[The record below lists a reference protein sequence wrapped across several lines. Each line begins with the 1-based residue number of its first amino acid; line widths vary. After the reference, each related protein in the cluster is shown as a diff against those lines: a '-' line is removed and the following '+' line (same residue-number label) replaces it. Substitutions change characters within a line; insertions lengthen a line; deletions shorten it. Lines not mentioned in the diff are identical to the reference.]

1 MKPIKPIA
9 SAASLIIA
17 LGLVST
23 PALAGSGRVGTSLH
37 YGSGGHASY
46 GFSYGHSFG
55 GRGHFRGR
63 RGGHRG
69 GGHGLAYA
77 VPLALFAGYLFAR
90 TSAPYQRRVYSEPL
104 PTRGPAPRDNVW
116 VAPAPVQT
124 QARDQYCR
132 EYTTEIMVNGQAQE
146 AYGQACRQ
154 NDGSWQIVSQNVVP
168 DFQ

>member
-17 LGLVST
+17 LGLLST
-23 PALAGSGRVGTSLH
+23 PALAGSSHVGTSFY

-63 RGGHRG
+63 HGGHG

-77 VPLALFAGYLFAR
+77 VPLALFAGYLFANASMPR
-90 TSAPYQRRVYSEPL
+90 QRVYSEPVV
-104 PTRGPAPRDNVW
+104 TRGPAPRENVW
-116 VAPAPVQT
+116 VAPAPVQSQT
-124 QARDQYCR
+124 RDQYCR
-132 EYTTEIMVNGQAQE
+132 EYTTEIMVNGQTQE

-154 NDGSWQIVSQNVVP
+154 DDGSWQIVSQNVVP

>member
-23 PALAGSGRVGTSLH
+23 PALAGSSHVGTSLH

-55 GRGHFRGR
+55 GRGHSRGR
-63 RGGHRG
+63 HGGHG
-69 GGHGLAYA
+69 GGHALAYA

-90 TSAPYQRRVYSEPL
+90 TSAPRQQHVYSQPV
-104 PTRGPAPRDNVW
+104 PTGGPAPRENVW
-116 VAPAPVQT
+116 VAPAPVQPQT
-124 QARDQYCR
+124 RDQYCR
-132 EYTTEIMVNGQAQE
+132 EYTTEIMVNGQSQE

-154 NDGSWQIVSQNVVP
+154 DDGSWQIVSQNVVP
-168 DFQ
+168 DYQ